1 MSHSV
6 ANIQFFLRILHFAGW
21 LHKFAYPRLHRCIPG
36 GTVHSFQPVLISPID
51 LVNLYRYPSPLNHVL
66 LRTTGMAGSCASS
79 IMGAATTAVQIWYD
93 TDLLGKTK
101 DILTNCVQEQAL
113 HRSAMKTLPLLHNL
127 RVCPEQGSFLFA
139 VY

>member
-1 MSHSV
+1 
-6 ANIQFFLRILHFAGW
+6 AAQI
-21 LHKFAYPRLHRCIPG
+21 RLPSSPYVHPG
-36 GTVHSFQPVLISPID
+36 RNRSLLPTCPYFPID

-93 TDLLGKTK
+93 TDLLGNETHFN
-101 DILTNCVQEQAL
+101 DCVQEQAL